1 LVNQVK
7 QETIIKMIRLN
18 LYEFKKQ
25 TSSENSSSE
34 QSVDNDVVA
43 VKVSYTKNKESR
55 SIFQKN
61 EFYFRWIN

>member
-1 LVNQVK
+1 VK